1 MYQMYKQ
8 KHLILLRDGPTLR
21 HTPKEMDPVGSLFGS
36 PAEEDS
42 SAGSKDGWLPG
53 RERATG
59 RPHLLGAPVAK
70 STDQGSRTQRRR
82 DEVISLDE
90 MVHRSL

>member
-36 PAEEDS
+36 PAEDDS
-42 SAGSKDGWLPG
+42 SAGSQDGWLPG
-53 RERATG
+53 RECAAG
-59 RPHLLGAPVAK
+59 RPPLPGAPVAK
-70 STDQGSRTQRRR
+70 GRTRAAESRGGETK
-82 DEVISLDE
+82 
-90 MVHRSL
+90 